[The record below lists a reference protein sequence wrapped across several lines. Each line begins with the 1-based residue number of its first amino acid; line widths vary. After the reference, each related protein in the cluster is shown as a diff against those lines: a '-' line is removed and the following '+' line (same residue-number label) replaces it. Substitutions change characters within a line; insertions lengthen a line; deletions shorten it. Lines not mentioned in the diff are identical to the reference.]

1 MLRIDIAGSYYEL
14 GLAYGRIVS
23 EKGLNCWWEPPT
35 VHSNSFGIMV
45 WALKQIILSSQM
57 IMQVSG

>member
-23 EKGLNCWWEPPT
+23 EKRLNCWWEPPT
-35 VHSNSFGIMV
+35 EDRRWS
-45 WALKQIILSSQM
+45 
-57 IMQVSG
+57 